1 VIRDRSTCRAGA
13 AAFPRGLVTREL
25 HHYVEKHVAAVLVV
39 TSTTGG
45 AVVLYRNSTG
55 TSDSA
60 SQEGTIVFSS
70 QDPDPSDEP
79 LIEGDY
85 EPPVEDPFIED
96 GEPETYEEFARDAVA
111 GQNPNDMLPVA
122 GGGAITVTERESEPP
137 R

>member
-1 VIRDRSTCRAGA
+1 M
-13 AAFPRGLVTREL
+13 
-25 HHYVEKHVAAVLVV
+25 
-39 TSTTGG
+39 GG
-45 AVVLYRNSTG
+45 AVVVHRNSTG

-60 SQEGTIVFSS
+60 SQEGTTVFSS
-70 QDPDPSDEP
+70 QDPAPGDEP

-85 EPPVEDPFIED
+85 DPSVEDPFIED

-122 GGGAITVTERESEPP
+122 GGGAITVTERGSELP